1 MRISKTHIRKALWI
15 GPLLMALLMSGC
27 AGIEPY
33 EPRDNREEGPER
45 GLFTGLEGEFVIFRK
60 SDEPDSGSEAHKC
73 SDETV
78 DGEQQKMGGKE
89 KNAENKN
96 GEEQP

>member
-1 MRISKTHIRKALWI
+1 LFLFCYDLKDPGLRP
-15 GPLLMALLMSGC
+15 G
-27 AGIEPY
+27 
-33 EPRDNREEGPER
+33 PRDNREEGPER